1 MSMYGLYV
9 SAEGAAAQSKR
20 IEVLSNN
27 IANVDTPGFK
37 RDFLLMQ
44 SRHTEA
50 IDQNLAAEGDESI
63 NDIGGGV
70 LAEETHTEFSQGVLK
85 QTEINSDLA
94 INGEGFF
101 VVQKDGQEFLTRAG
115 NFQFDQ
121 DGVMKTNDGYEL
133 VSSEGGSVTIN
144 SATQRVDLDQVKL
157 VRPQHV
163 SDLVKVGE
171 NRFQS
176 LSDTTD
182 VPANERSIRDGYI
195 ESAGVKPSLE
205 MMELI
210 EASRAFESNVRLIQN
225 QDSMLGTL
233 VNRVMRQS

>member
-44 SRHTEA
+44 SRHAEA
-50 IDQNLAAEGDESI
+50 IDQKLATEGDESI

-101 VVQKDGQEFLTRAG
+101 VVKKAGEEFNLNCPLDGQ
-115 NFQFDQ
+115 
-121 DGVMKTNDGYEL
+121 Y
-133 VSSEGGSVTIN
+133 
-144 SATQRVDLDQVKL
+144 
-157 VRPQHV
+157 
-163 SDLVKVGE
+163 KVGE
-171 NRFQS
+171 TWEQ
-176 LSDTTD
+176 TH
-182 VPANERSIRDGYI
+182 
-195 ESAGVKPSLE
+195 
-205 MMELI
+205 
-210 EASRAFESNVRLIQN
+210 
-225 QDSMLGTL
+225 
-233 VNRVMRQS
+233 